1 MSRSYKKHP
10 FCKDGN
16 RSSKEDKRIANGIVR
31 AKNKRIVVTI
41 AVPRSFKNSNGEYET
56 DFIRSRGAYRKV
68 YCSYDINDYIT
79 RETEEE
85 NRRWWDEHSILYDPS
100 FNGRITFKD
109 YKQKWEK
116 LYKRK

>member
-31 AKNKRIVVTI
+31 AKNKRIV
-41 AVPRSFKNSNGEYET
+41 NGAKREYIP
-56 DFIRSRGAYRKV
+56 IRSRGAYKKV
-68 YCSYDINDYIT
+68 YCSYDINDYII

-85 NRRWWDEHSILYDPS
+85 NRRWWNEHSILQDPS
-100 FNGRITFKD
+100 FNGRLTFKD
-109 YKQKWEK
+109 YKQRWAK

>member
-16 RSSKEDKRIANGIVR
+16 RSSKKDKRIANGVIR
-31 AKNKRIVVTI
+31 AKNKRII
-41 AVPRSFKNSNGEYET
+41 NGAEKE
-56 DFIRSRGAYRKV
+56 DISMRSRGAYRKA
-68 YCSYDINDYIT
+68 YCSYNINDYIT

-85 NRRWWDEHSILYDPS
+85 NRRWWDEHSVLQDPS
-100 FNGRITFKD
+100 LGDSRTFKD
-109 YKQKWEK
+109 YKQGWEK

>member
-31 AKNKRIVVTI
+31 AKNKRIV
-41 AVPRSFKNSNGEYET
+41 NGAEREYIP
-56 DFIRSRGAYRKV
+56 IRSRGAYRKV

-85 NRRWWDEHSILYDPS
+85 NRRWWDEHSVLYDPS
-100 FNGRITFKD
+100 FGGRVTFKD

>member
-16 RSSKEDKRIANGIVR
+16 NSSKKDKIIANRIVR
-31 AKNKRIVVTI
+31 AKNKII
-41 AVPRSFKNSNGEYET
+41 INGAEREYIP
-56 DFIRSRGAYRKV
+56 IRSRGAYKKV

-85 NRRWWDEHSILYDPS
+85 NRRWWYEHSILQDPS
-100 FNGRITFKD
+100 FNSRLTFKD
-109 YKQKWEK
+109 YKQRWEK

>member
-16 RSSKEDKRIANGIVR
+16 RSSKKDKRIANGVIR
-31 AKNKRIVVTI
+31 AKNKRII
-41 AVPRSFKNSNGEYET
+41 NGAEKE
-56 DFIRSRGAYRKV
+56 DISMRSRGAYRKA
-68 YCSYDINDYIT
+68 YCSYNINDYIT

-85 NRRWWDEHSILYDPS
+85 NRRWWDEHSVLQDPS
-100 FNGRITFKD
+100 LGGSRTFKD
-109 YKQKWEK
+109 YKQGWEK

>member
-31 AKNKRIVVTI
+31 AKNKRIV
-41 AVPRSFKNSNGEYET
+41 NGAEREYIP
-56 DFIRSRGAYRKV
+56 IRLRGAYKKV

-85 NRRWWDEHSILYDPS
+85 NRRWWYEHSILQDPS
-100 FNGRITFKD
+100 FDGRLTFKD

-116 LYKRK
+116 LYRRK

>member
-31 AKNKRIVVTI
+31 AKNKRIV
-41 AVPRSFKNSNGEYET
+41 NGAEREYIP
-56 DFIRSRGAYRKV
+56 IRSRGSYRKV

-85 NRRWWDEHSILYDPS
+85 NRRWWYEHSILYDPS

-116 LYKRK
+116 LYRRK